1 MRFNTNLPAS
11 SSSPTAQPFR
21 IAGPGIRLSALALAV
36 MLSTSLTVQNAHA
49 LSLGRLNVQSALGEP
64 LSAEIDITDIT
75 EAESAALRVGL
86 APADVYRAAGV
97 EFNSVL
103 ASTDIRIDRKAD
115 GRVLL
120 RITNSRPITEPY
132 LDLILEANW
141 GSGRIVRDY
150 TMLFD
155 PPKPRTSTTTTLPSP
170 IPAAVSVPR
179 PSVLSPLPPP
189 SQAPRTAPAPVKS
202 AAPTAPEVKSSP
214 SAENQVIVRRGDTAS
229 RIANAHKPANASLE
243 QMLVAMLRANPQAFI
258 QNNVNKIKSGAVL
271 DLPSTTEVASVSA
284 TEAKQFVATQG
295 RDFNAFRQRLA
306 TAALPAAEA
315 TQDRKASG
323 TVQAEV
329 KDTKAAQPTPDQLK
343 LTKGA
348 VQTPGKPNPEEK
360 IAQARQA
367 KDTAA
372 RTDELSRNI
381 TDLSKLNTATTSPG
395 AASTPQATAAPATAA
410 PAPTPPVAAP
420 ATTPPTTPTSA
431 VASAPVPSTST
442 PASNPAAPPATGTVA
457 PAEEPKPIDKPADKP
472 STEAAQP
479 PAAPPPAPVP
489 VAAAPAPVA
498 TEEPSF
504 VDGLLDNPLAL
515 PAAGGLIALLAG
527 FGVYRWR
534 QRKKPAAVDSSFLES
549 RLQPDSFFGASGG
562 QSIDTAEVLPTGN
575 SMMYSPS
582 QLDAGGDVDPV
593 AEADVYLAYGR
604 DLQAEEILKEA
615 LKIDPARPAVHLKMV
630 EIFAKR
636 RDVKSF
642 EMQAM
647 ELYALTQG
655 NGPQW
660 AQVCALAADLSPSNP
675 LFQPGGRPEQA
686 NTKASAVDTPT
697 ASTFD
702 NVPDTISLSD
712 DKEREM
718 DLDLDFSLDAP
729 EPSAPAPSPASAP
742 EPTSAPDLDFGLSF
756 DIAEP
761 PTSAV
766 QATQIPLNSAPVAAP
781 APAPSAVTSQP
792 DDDLGLHFD
801 FEEFNSTPAP
811 SAPVAAKAKAADAGM
826 DLSNDFDLH
835 FDLPEP
841 EPEPKSAPAP
851 LPTPVKQTAT
861 ATSDDNNMLSFDMGD
876 LSLDLDSSAQ
886 LDQLDGLPEG
896 DPLETKL
903 SLAAEFLAI
912 GDEDGAR
919 SLAEE
924 VLEQATGALRSKA
937 KSFLSNLS

>member
-179 PSVLSPLPPP
+179 SSVSSPLPP

-214 SAENQVIVRRGDTAS
+214 SAGNQVIVRRGDTAS
-229 RIANAHKPANASLE
+229 RIANAHKPANTSLE

-395 AASTPQATAAPATAA
+395 AASTPQATAAPVTAA

-431 VASAPVPSTST
+431 VASAPVPSTSA
-442 PASNPAAPPATGTVA
+442 PASNPAAPPATGTAA

-515 PAAGGLIALLAG
+515 PLAGGLIALLAG

-534 QRKKPAAVDSSFLES
+534 QRKKPATVDSSFLES

-636 RDVKSF
+636 RDVKAF

-655 NGPQW
+655 TGPEW
-660 AQVCALAADLSPSNP
+660 AQVCALAADLSPGNP

-686 NTKASAVDTPT
+686 NATAGAVGTQAVSA
-697 ASTFD
+697 FD
-702 NVPDTISLSD
+702 NLPDTISLT
-712 DKEREM
+712 DKNEREM
-718 DLDLDFSLDAP
+718 DLDLDFSLDVP
-729 EPSAPAPSPASAP
+729 DQSAPAPSPASAP
-742 EPTSAPDLDFGLSF
+742 TPAPAPDLDFGLSF
-756 DIAEP
+756 DVTEEP
-761 PTSAV
+761 VSTF
-766 QATQIPLNSAPVAAP
+766 QATQNPQISAPVAAP
-781 APAPSAVTSQP
+781 APAPSTASQP

-811 SAPVAAKAKAADAGM
+811 SAPVVGKAKETDEGM
-826 DLSNDFDLH
+826 DFSNDFDLH

-841 EPEPKSAPAP
+841 EPKSTPAP
-851 LPTPVKQTAT
+851 LPTPAQQAAT
-861 ATSDDNNMLSFDMGD
+861 AAPRDNMLSFDMGD
-876 LSLDLDSSAQ
+876 LSLDLDNSPQ

-924 VLEQATGALRSKA
+924 VLEQATGALRNKA
-937 KSFLSNLS
+937 KAFLSNLN